1 MARVRK
7 VGKVNKD
14 GWMNTYADM
23 ITLIL
28 VFFVLLY
35 SMSSMDKEKY
45 EMLVKAFTADPLT
58 LQQLEELENQ
68 KNGQGQ
74 GPDQENGANGGIDD
88 EGELSGKI
96 DNLDEL
102 YSYLKGYIE
111 TNNLQDSVQIEKGEN
126 LVYVRF
132 MSSLFF
138 EADRAVLKSGGTAI
152 LDFVGKALGEV
163 EPYIKFIR
171 IDGHTAE
178 AAPGTS
184 KVDDRELSTDRAN
197 EVLTYLENRYIKNPA
212 KLMAVGYGLYRPI
225 APNDTEANRAKN
237 RRVEILVAQ
246 EDALQDELDRL
257 YRLENDTETS
267 ADNE

>member
-1 MARVRK
+1 MARSRK
-7 VGKVNKD
+7 VWKVNKN
-14 GWMNTYADM
+14 GWLNTYADM
-23 ITLIL
+23 ITLVL

-35 SMSSMDKEKY
+35 SMSSMDREKY

-58 LQQLEELENQ
+58 LQKLQQMEELENQ
-68 KNGQGQ
+68 GKTQGEDDGGAAAGGEQ
-74 GPDQENGANGGIDD
+74 GDLD
-88 EGELSGKI
+88 GKI
-96 DNLDEL
+96 QNLDEL
-102 YSYLKGYIE
+102 YQYLKKYVAE
-111 TNNLQDSVQIEKGEN
+111 NNLQNSVQIQKGEN

-138 EADRAVLKSGGTAI
+138 EADRAVLKPGGTEI
-152 LDFVGKALGEV
+152 LDYVGHALGEV

-197 EVLTYLENRYIKNPA
+197 EVLTYLEDRYIKNPA

-225 APNDTEANRAKN
+225 APNDTEENRAKN

-246 EDALQDELDRL
+246 EDALQDELDKL
-257 YRLENDTETS
+257 YGLDKDTLT
-267 ADNE
+267 DNE